1 MYSEFDFNDLFVLDL
16 ANNHQGDAEHGLAII
31 RGAAEIVNKHG
42 VRAGIK
48 FQFRQLETFIH
59 PAHRDAT
66 GNKHIPRFLSTRL
79 AKEQYA
85 RLLEEV
91 RSQGLLAICT
101 PFDEASVD
109 LIVDMDFDIIK
120 VASCS
125 AADWPLLDAV
135 AESNLPVVFS
145 TGGLDSADVD
155 KLVSFFD
162 HRAVDF
168 AVMHCVSIYPT
179 PDDQCFLGAI
189 DGFRK
194 RYPGRVV
201 GWSTHEAPDNM
212 APIMV
217 AVAKGAR
224 MFERHIGL
232 ATAAFPLNAYS
243 STPPQLD
250 GWLAAYRQAMA
261 ICGGGDAMPARPAVE
276 VDAIRDLQRGVYLTR
291 SAKAGA
297 RLTRAH
303 VTFAMPCLPG
313 QLPSGKWKDDMRLTR
328 PLQRDAAIMEADT
341 DVPAPTADAYVKEAI
356 HDVKALLNEAGVPL
370 NSDFEIE
377 YSHHHG
383 LENFR
388 RTGCVI
394 INCINRDYCK
404 KVLVQLPGQA
414 HPLHYHRLK
423 EETFQVLS
431 GILEVEV
438 DGHRK
443 TLYPGQT
450 CLIQPGVFH
459 RFWTATGCVF
469 EELSTTHYNDDSY
482 YKDKRINR
490 IALAERK
497 TVVDH
502 WGRFQLPLQA
512 RRKA

>member
-1 MYSEFDFNDLFVLDL
+1 MYSDFDFNDLFVLDL
-16 ANNHQGDAEHGLAII
+16 ANNHQGDVEHGLAIT
-31 RGAAEIVNKHG
+31 RGAAAAVRKHG

-48 FQFRQLETFIH
+48 FQFRELDTFIH

-66 GNKHIPRFLSTRL
+66 DNKHIPRFLSTRL

-91 RSQGLLAICT
+91 RHQGLLAICT
-101 PFDEASVD
+101 AFDEASVA

-125 AADWPLLDAV
+125 ATDWPLLDAV
-135 AESNLPVVFS
+135 ADANLPVIVS
-145 TGGLDSADVD
+145 TGGLDRGDVD

-189 DGFRK
+189 DSFRR

-212 APIMV
+212 APIMI

-232 ATAAFPLNAYS
+232 ATEATPLNAYS
-243 STPPQLD
+243 STPEQLD
-250 GWLAAYRQAMA
+250 GWFAAYRQAWA

-276 VDAIRDLQRGVYLTR
+276 VAAIRDLQRGVYVTR
-291 SAKAGA
+291 SVKAGGQLS
-297 RLTRAH
+297 RGH
-303 VTFAMPCLPG
+303 VQFAMPCLAG
-313 QLPSGKWKDDMRLTR
+313 QLASGKWRDGMRTTQALK
-328 PLQRDAAIMEADT
+328 RDAAVMEADIEA
-341 DVPAPTADAYVKEAI
+341 PAPTTDAYVKEAI

-394 INCINRDYCK
+394 INCVNRDYCK
-404 KVLVQLPGQA
+404 KILVQLPGQA
-414 HPLHYHRLK
+414 HPLRYHRLK

-490 IALAERK
+490 IARDERK

-502 WGRFQLPLQA
+502 WGRFQLSLKA